1 MPRMSKKN
9 KVALIFIFTG
19 LLSGILLT
27 LVVPEEK
34 LVIAIGL
41 PSALV
46 GGGLSQWSSNQ
57 EETEEKDE

>member
-9 KVALIFIFTG
+9 ILALIFIFTG

-34 LVIAIGL
+34 LVIAISL

-57 EETEEKDE
+57 KETEEKDE